1 MRLGC
6 SSRTLARYVESGK
19 IKAGN
24 RTIPGTGPVK
34 VYCPEDVEQMAKDRP
49 VAQPIA
55 GQIVGPMIAGLSPI
69 QPGQV
74 TELSEPPLFVG
85 IKEAS
90 EISGLSQAWF
100 RRMVNEGG
108 FPHIKD
114 GQIIKISR
122 RSLEALS
129 GAAGNAV
136 NAKGT
141 LLLTAASQ

>member
-49 VAQPIA
+49 VAQPIV
-55 GQIVGPMIAGLSPI
+55 GQIVET
-69 QPGQV
+69 GQA
-74 TELSEPPLFVG
+74 TQLREPPLFVG

>member
-34 VYCPEDVEQMAKDRP
+34 VYCPEDVEQMAKERP
-49 VAQPIA
+49 VAQPLMA
-55 GQIVGPMIAGLSPI
+55 GQISGPMIAGLSPI
-69 QPGQV
+69 QSQV
-74 TELSEPPLFVG
+74 TELREPPLFVG

-141 LLLTAASQ
+141 LLLTASQ

>member
-34 VYCPEDVEQMAKDRP
+34 VYCPEDVEQMAKERP
-49 VAQPIA
+49 VAQPLMA
-55 GQIVGPMIAGLSPI
+55 GQIGAPMIAGLSPI
-69 QPGQV
+69 QSQA
-74 TELSEPPLFVG
+74 TELREPPLFVG

-141 LLLTAASQ
+141 LLLTASQ